1 MITRWSYNLN
11 LDNDE
16 RIAYNREAM
25 ENFDI
30 WNARRQAKIEKLNR
44 KIMELSMERDALV
57 ISSWPGGLR
66 RDESTDHQL

>member
-1 MITRWSYNLN
+1 MNRWAKDLN

-30 WNARRQAKIEKLNR
+30 WNARNTAKIEKLNR
-44 KIMELSMERDALV
+44 TIMELCIQRDAL
-57 ISSWPGGLR
+57 IASSWPGGLR

>member
-1 MITRWSYNLN
+1 MIRWAENLN

-30 WNARRQAKIEKLNR
+30 WKARNTAKIEKLNR
-44 KIMELSMERDALV
+44 MIMELSIQRDALML
-57 ISSWPGGLR
+57 SSWPGGLR

>member
-1 MITRWSYNLN
+1 MIRWAENLN

-30 WNARRQAKIEKLNR
+30 WNARNTAKIEKLNR
-44 KIMELSMERDALV
+44 MIMELSIQRDALML
-57 ISSWPGGLR
+57 SSWPGGLR

>member
-1 MITRWSYNLN
+1 MIRWAENLN

-16 RIAYNREAM
+16 RIAYNREAI

-30 WNARRQAKIEKLNR
+30 WNARNKAKIEKLNR
-44 KIMELSMERDALV
+44 MIMELSIQRDALML
-57 ISSWPGGLR
+57 SSWPGGLR